1 MYIVKDMELVMSRD
15 TLTGVVVIG
24 AMGLAFGY
32 IFGMGLG
39 LV

>member
-1 MYIVKDMELVMSRD
+1 MSRD
-15 TLTGVVVIG
+15 TFNGIVVIG
-24 AMGLAFGY
+24 AMGLAFGF

>member
-1 MYIVKDMELVMSRD
+1 MSQD
-15 TLTGVVVIG
+15 TLTGIAVIS
-24 AMGLAFGY
+24 AMGLAFGF

>member
-1 MYIVKDMELVMSRD
+1 MKDTIEGIL
-15 TLTGVVVIG
+15 VIG